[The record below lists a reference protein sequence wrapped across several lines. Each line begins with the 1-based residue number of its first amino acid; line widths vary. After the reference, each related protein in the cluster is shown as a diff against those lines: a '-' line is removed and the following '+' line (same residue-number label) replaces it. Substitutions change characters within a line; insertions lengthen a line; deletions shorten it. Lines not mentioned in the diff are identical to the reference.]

1 MPLSCQPSFETST
14 LTEIFLPS
22 TTIDVTT
29 TTTVTEVI
37 PIETAYAA
45 CAPNNFADSIDGQN
59 IGGALI
65 DSNHLYGLSV
75 DNATTPLQCCIDCSI
90 NPMCGGLIYS
100 TSNEYPCVFILNG
113 VCSETGVYSVTEDQ
127 PAGSGVVAVVSNG
140 NCGTFSSLTT

>member
-1 MPLSCQPSFETST
+1 MSTLFETST

-45 CAPNNFADSIDGQN
+45 CAPNNFTDSIDGQN
-59 IGGALI
+59 IGGGYIAP
-65 DSNHLYGLSV
+65 NHLYDLSV

-100 TSNEYPCVFILNG
+100 TGNEYLCILYFTVSVVRRMFIL
-113 VCSETGVYSVTEDQ
+113 
-127 PAGSGVVAVVSNG
+127 
-140 NCGTFSSLTT
+140 

>member
-75 DNATTPLQCCIDCSI
+75 DNVTTPL
-90 NPMCGGLIYS
+90 
-100 TSNEYPCVFILNG
+100 
-113 VCSETGVYSVTEDQ
+113 
-127 PAGSGVVAVVSNG
+127 
-140 NCGTFSSLTT
+140 